1 MPEVILLNEIDEV
14 KEHLASN
21 QLAVVNVSATWC
33 GPCRALAPHFNQ
45 LAAENDN
52 VAFCKGKLTFKMN
65 LHNGKVECRVISKI
79 SLLSLVIFEGK
90 IITMIT
96 RVKSRIF
103 TNSPYIRIS
112 LIILKWPFRLWVFS
126 CKI

>member
-14 KEHLASN
+14 KEHLAGN

-52 VAFCKGKLTFKMN
+52 IAFCKGKFISYN
-65 LHNGKVECRVISKI
+65 LYAAYNMLKI
-79 SLLSLVIFEGK
+79 
-90 IITMIT
+90 
-96 RVKSRIF
+96 
-103 TNSPYIRIS
+103 
-112 LIILKWPFRLWVFS
+112 
-126 CKI
+126 

>member
-1 MPEVILLNEIDEV
+1 MPEVSLLNEIDKV

-45 LAAENDN
+45 LASENDN

-79 SLLSLVIFEGK
+79 SF
-90 IITMIT
+90 
-96 RVKSRIF
+96 
-103 TNSPYIRIS
+103 
-112 LIILKWPFRLWVFS
+112 LILNCHF
-126 CKI
+126 